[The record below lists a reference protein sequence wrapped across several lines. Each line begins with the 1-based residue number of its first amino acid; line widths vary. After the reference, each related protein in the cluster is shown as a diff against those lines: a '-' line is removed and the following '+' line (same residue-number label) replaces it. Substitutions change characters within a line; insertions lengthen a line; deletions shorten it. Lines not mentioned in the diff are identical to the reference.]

1 MYHSKEILELLK
13 KEVENEKLAAMIE
26 DAYSKYKSY
35 YEVSNKIVMEIYKY
49 NDHGITH
56 VMLTALR
63 ALRALKILKKF
74 QYQTTLEKLGKS
86 FEFSK
91 FVVIFGSIFHDIG
104 NAIHRKNHYLFSVFM
119 ADSLIDDYCKDF
131 TDNFEDYLLLK
142 SLTLNAIYTH
152 DENVECT
159 TIEGSCVTLAD
170 GCDMEEGRSRLAYHK
185 DKTDIHSISALS
197 IEKVDL
203 EENTKEL
210 PLKVK
215 IRMKHLA
222 GIFQVDEVLG
232 KKIKNSLL
240 TGLVKVEIYYNDQIL
255 EKVF

>member
-1 MYHSKEILELLK
+1 MYHSKEILEYLK
-13 KEVENEKLAAMIE
+13 KEVENEKLASMIE
-26 DAYSKYKSY
+26 DAYLKYKQY
-35 YEVSNKIVMEIYKY
+35 YEVSNKIVMDVYKY

-56 VMLTALR
+56 VLLTALR
-63 ALRALKILKKF
+63 AIKALKILKKF
-74 QYQTTLEKLGKS
+74 QYQTTMEKLGKS

-91 FVVIFGSIFHDIG
+91 FIVVFGSIFHDIG

-119 ADSLIDDYCKDF
+119 ADPLIDDYCKEF
-131 TDNFEDYLLLK
+131 TENFEDYLLLK

-159 TIEGSCVTLAD
+159 TIEASCVTLAD

-210 PLKVK
+210 PIKVK

-240 TGLVKVEIYYNDQIL
+240 TGLVKVEIYYNDQHL
-255 EKVF
+255 EKIF